1 MSKFFYRGTPDVM
14 GKHGKSGYK
23 PEPTVKL
30 GSAKLPLTLV
40 VLSEQRKI
48 DVQSIVDQH
57 GFVANIEV
65 LDSLEEG
72 DNLENNDNLEGNDVR
87 EENIKELDAVLN
99 KPKTQRNEKT
109 PERNEPCSCGSG
121 KKYKKCCG

>member
-1 MSKFFYRGTPDVM
+1 MSKFFYRGTPEVM
-14 GKHGKSGYK
+14 GHYGKGGYK
-23 PEPTVKL
+23 PESTIKL
-30 GSAKLPLTLV
+30 GTASLPLSLV
-40 VLSEQRKI
+40 VLSEQRKRE
-48 DVQSIVDQH
+48 VQSIVEKH

-65 LDSLEEG
+65 NDSLEENG
-72 DNLENNDNLEGNDVR
+72 DR
-87 EENIKELDAVLN
+87 EENIKELDALLN